1 MAPLRLH
8 GVSARPV
15 PCQKVKIKYF
25 DYVLFRTISF
35 LTCNFYI
42 SRGKASNIDVGGDS
56 SSSIGESIN
65 NGDATG
71 DDNDESLSETS
82 GT

>member
-8 GVSARPV
+8 GVSARHV

-25 DYVLFRTISF
+25 NYVRFRTVSF
-35 LTCNFYI
+35 LTYNFYI
-42 SRGKASNIDVGGDS
+42 SRGKASNIDVDS
-56 SSSIGESIN
+56 LSSIGESIN
-65 NGDATG
+65 NDDATG
-71 DDNDESLSETS
+71 DDNDQSESEAS